1 MNRKESFGATMKPYS
16 WIMPLDQRFLALGGL
31 VLLAFTLG
39 ILLIAI
45 SGKARRIKNGEQVEL
60 FEIRATKNGKPV
72 TKFGEKTT
80 LLQFSSD
87 FCSSCKQTSTLLGE
101 IEKSREGLLHIDL
114 DITDRLDL
122 AKTFGIL
129 KTPTILILNSRGVVI
144 SRIVGAPKLTTIES
158 ELGRL
163 ANNDSK

>member
-1 MNRKESFGATMKPYS
+1 MKPYS

-39 ILLIAI
+39 VLLVAI

-60 FEIRATKNGKPV
+60 SEIRATKNGKPV

-87 FCSSCKQTSTLLGE
+87 FCSSCKQTSVLLAS
-101 IEKSREGLLHIDL
+101 IEKTQKELLHIDL
-114 DITDRLDL
+114 DITERLDL
-122 AKTFGIL
+122 ARTYNIL
-129 KTPTILILNSRGVVI
+129 RTPTTLVLDSKGIVI
-144 SRIVGAPKLTTIES
+144 SRIVGAPKKTSIEA
-158 ELGRL
+158 EIERL
-163 ANNDSK
+163 VNNDSK